1 VPECLIDLCVNLS
14 VLRVYKCLFT
24 QRTQRQT
31 TKFTKKL
38 ETDPLLAIR
47 RCCSHASKDSVQYDT
62 IEGMVKAQSITERA
76 QTFGELRASGYVS
89 RSVKDEMRANLIAKL
104 RGGERLFPGI
114 LGYDESVVPQI
125 VNAVLAKHNLILL
138 GLRGQAKS
146 RLIRQL
152 TGLMDDEIPIIAGS
166 EVNDDPF
173 APLSAFGRQQIELH
187 GDETKIDWVNRGN
200 RFVEKLATPD
210 VTIADIIGDVDPI
223 KAARGGHLLS
233 DELTIHFGLLP
244 RANRGIFAINEL
256 PDLAGKIQ
264 VGLFNIMQ
272 EGDVQIK
279 GYPVRLPLDVML
291 VFSANPEDYT
301 ARGKIITP
309 LKDRIGAEI
318 HTHYPANVQLSS
330 EITKQEA
337 WTSRP
342 GFESFSLSIPEF
354 ISETIEQIA
363 FEARDDQRVDKR
375 SGVSQRF
382 SISAL
387 ESAVSNAERRALITG
402 ESEIVPR
409 ISDIYSALPS
419 MTGKME
425 LEYEGEQIGATRLAK
440 DLIKRASGVIFEGFF
455 LGIDF
460 APAVQWFD
468 EGNRLLLSDTASAQE
483 CAMLLE
489 SVPDLIDLT
498 LVPLDFDRKEKAK
511 MVSACEFVLEG
522 LYAQNKISRSE
533 DGSYEAVTKAKRDR
547 RGMIYEDLTDLEGY
561 N

>member
-1 VPECLIDLCVNLS
+1 
-14 VLRVYKCLFT
+14 
-24 QRTQRQT
+24 
-31 TKFTKKL
+31 
-38 ETDPLLAIR
+38 
-47 RCCSHASKDSVQYDT
+47 
-62 IEGMVKAQSITERA
+62 M
-76 QTFGELRASGYVS
+76 
-89 RSVKDEMRANLIAKL
+89 RSNLIAKM
-104 RGGERLFPGI
+104 RSGERLFPGI
-114 LGYDESVVPQI
+114 LGYEETVIPKL
-125 VNAVLAKHNLILL
+125 VNAILSKHNIILL

-146 RLIRQL
+146 RILRQL
-152 TGLMDDEIPIIAGS
+152 TELLDDEIPIIAGS
-166 EVNDDPF
+166 EINDNPF
-173 APLSAFGRQQIELH
+173 APLSAYGRQQTELH
-187 GDETKIDWVNRGN
+187 SDETKIDWVTREN

-223 KAARGGHLLS
+223 KAAKGGHLLS

-279 GYPVRLPLDVML
+279 GYPVRLPLDVAL

-309 LKDRIGAEI
+309 LKDRIGAEV
-318 HTHYPANVQLSS
+318 HTHYPSSVQLSS
-330 EITKQEA
+330 AITQQEA
-337 WTSRP
+337 WTERDLP
-342 GFESFSLSIPEF
+342 VVVPDYIAEI
-354 ISETIEQIA
+354 IEQIA

-382 SISAL
+382 SITAL
-387 ESAVSNAERRALITG
+387 ESAISNAERRSLFTG
-402 ESEIVPR
+402 EAEIIPR
-409 ISDIYSALPS
+409 ISDIYAALPA

-460 APAVQWFD
+460 EPAVEWF
-468 EGNRLLLSDTASAQE
+468 EQGNKILLSDSASADE
-483 CAMLLE
+483 CVLLLE
-489 SVPDLIDLT
+489 SVPELIEST
-498 LVPLDFDRKEKAK
+498 LVPLDFSK
-511 MVSACEFVLEG
+511 MDKVNLVSACEFVLEG
-522 LYAQNKISRSE
+522 LYSQNKISRNE
-533 DGSYEAVTKAKRDR
+533 DGGFEAVTKAKRDR

>member
-1 VPECLIDLCVNLS
+1 MS
-14 VLRVYKCLFT
+14 T
-24 QRTQRQT
+24 
-31 TKFTKKL
+31 
-38 ETDPLLAIR
+38 
-47 RCCSHASKDSVQYDT
+47 
-62 IEGMVKAQSITERA
+62 AQSIAMRP
-76 QTFGELRASGYVS
+76 QTLGELKACGYVA
-89 RSVKDEMRANLIAKL
+89 RSVKDEMRSNLIAKL
-104 RGGERLFPGI
+104 RNGERLFPGI
-114 LGYDESVVPQI
+114 LGYEESVVPQI
-125 VNAVLAKHNLILL
+125 VNAVLAKHNFILL

-146 RLIRQL
+146 RIIRQL
-152 TGLMDDEIPIIAGS
+152 TGLLDDEIPIIAGS
-166 EVNDDPF
+166 EINDDPF
-173 APLSAFGRQQIELH
+173 LPLSAYGRQTVDLH
-187 GDETKIDWVNRGN
+187 GDETKIDWVHRDN

-223 KAARGGHLLS
+223 KAAKGGHLLS

-318 HTHYPANVQLSS
+318 MTHYPADVQMSA

-337 WTSRP
+337 WVARP
-342 GFESFSLSIPEF
+342 GFETFEVAIPDF
-354 ISETIEQIA
+354 IQETIEQIA

-382 SISAL
+382 SISVL
-387 ESAVSNAERRALITG
+387 ESVLSNAERRALSTD
-402 ESEIVPR
+402 EVDIVTR
-409 ISDIYSALPS
+409 VSDIYAALPA

-440 DLIKRASGVIFEGFF
+440 DLIKRAAGVVFEGFF

-460 APAVQWFD
+460 SRAVQWFD
-468 EGNRLLLSDTASAQE
+468 EGNKLLLSDTASADE
-483 CAMLLE
+483 CVSLLE
-489 SVPDLIDLT
+489 SIPDLIESV
-498 LVPLDFDRKEKAK
+498 LVPLDFKSDHKAK
-511 MVSACEFVLEG
+511 VVSACEFVLEG
-522 LYAQNKISRSE
+522 LYAQNKISRNE
-533 DGSYEAVTKAKRDR
+533 DGGYEAATKAKRDR
-547 RGMIYEDLTDLEGY
+547 RGMIYEDLTDLDNY